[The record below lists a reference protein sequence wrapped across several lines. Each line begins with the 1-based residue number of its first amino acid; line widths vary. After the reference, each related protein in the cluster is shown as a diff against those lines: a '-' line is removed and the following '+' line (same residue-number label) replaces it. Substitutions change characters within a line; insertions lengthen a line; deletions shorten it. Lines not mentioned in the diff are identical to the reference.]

1 PKRLPKMTENRS
13 AQQHSAPKQGAGAAQ
28 AQSAAQAQPTL
39 AVEPAKDNPEAAK
52 AAPEMRPDVT
62 AEAAAGNRK
71 SFFKRS

>member
-1 PKRLPKMTENRS
+1 MTENRS
-13 AQQHSAPKQGAGAAQ
+13 AQQHSAPKQGANAAQ
-28 AQSAAQAQPTL
+28 AQSAPQVQPTI